1 MLNFSDKDTCYK
13 NKSRTFDPAL
23 KGERR
28 GYNRE
33 LGLYTAR
40 LWSGPSVQND
50 RRAEGKTEFFQFFYE
65 VLQKNL
71 LRRAF
76 ENYHPPI
83 LAVVLKWV
91 LSG

>member
-1 MLNFSDKDTCYK
+1 MPNFSDKDTCYK

-50 RRAEGKTEFFQFFYE
+50 RRAEGKTEFFQFFMKSCKKIYSG
-65 VLQKNL
+65 V
-71 LRRAF
+71 
-76 ENYHPPI
+76 H
-83 LAVVLKWV
+83 LKTIAPQSWRWC
-91 LSG
+91 